1 MKNLLLSA
9 VGILA
14 IFCFVV
20 NQDVRTGI
28 IDEVKGMTS
37 SDTTEV
43 VNEPS
48 NESIDMSNYSQEAQD
63 YFNEICRGSE
73 FGGGSSVSKWRSDVK
88 IFVTGDKREYLM
100 DELRSI
106 VNELNDYIDPI
117 NIKIVNSRSEA
128 NYTILFGSA
137 EEYVRIEP
145 LAKDYVDGNWGLFVV
160 NGGNT
165 INNGT
170 MYVDIFRTE
179 SITAQKHLLREEL
192 TQSLGFKKD
201 SYSYPESMFYQVWSE
216 TTEYSPIDVEI
227 IKMLYN

>member
-20 NQDVRTGI
+20 NQNVRTGV

-37 SDTTEV
+37 SNTKEV
-43 VNEPS
+43 ADEHSNEP
-48 NESIDMSNYSQEAQD
+48 IDMSNFSQEAQD

-73 FGGGSSVSKWRSDVK
+73 FGGGGTVSKWRSDVK

-100 DELRSI
+100 DELKRI
-106 VNELNDYIDPI
+106 VNELNEYIDPI

-128 NYTILFGSA
+128 NYIILFGSA
-137 EEYVRIEP
+137 QEYVRLEP
-145 LAKDYVDGNWGLFVV
+145 IAKDYVGGNFGLFVV
-160 NGGNT
+160 NGGST
-165 INNGT
+165 ITDGT

-201 SYSYPESMFYQVWSE
+201 SYTYPESMFYQVWSE
-216 TTEYSPIDVEI
+216 TTEYSPIDIEI

>member
-20 NQDVRTGI
+20 NQDVRTGV
-28 IDEVKGMTS
+28 IDEVKNTTS
-37 SDTTEV
+37 ENTTEV
-43 VNEPS
+43 TNETS
-48 NESIDMSNYSQEAQD
+48 DETIDMSNYSQEAQD
-63 YFNEICRGSE
+63 YFDEICRGSE

-106 VNELNDYIDPI
+106 VSELNEYVDPI
-117 NIKIVNSRSEA
+117 NIKIVNSRSDA

-145 LAKDYVDGNWGLFVV
+145 IAKDYVGGNWGLFVV

-201 SYSYPESMFYQVWSE
+201 SYTHPESMFYQEWSE
-216 TTEYSPIDVEI
+216 TTEYSPIDIEI

>member
-20 NQDVRTGI
+20 NQNVRTGI

-106 VNELNDYIDPI
+106 VNELNGYINPI

-137 EEYVRIEP
+137 QEYVRLEP
-145 LAKDYVDGNWGLFVV
+145 IAKDYVDGNWGLFVV
-160 NGGNT
+160 NGGST
-165 INNGT
+165 INTGT
-170 MYVDIFRTE
+170 MYVDVFRTE

>member
-20 NQDVRTGI
+20 NQDVRTGV

-106 VNELNDYIDPI
+106 VNELNGYIDPI

-137 EEYVRIEP
+137 QEYVRIEP
-145 LAKDYVDGNWGLFVV
+145 IAKDYVDGNWGLFVV

>member
-20 NQDVRTGI
+20 NQNVRTGV

-37 SDTTEV
+37 SNTKEV
-43 VNEPS
+43 ADEPS
-48 NESIDMSNYSQEAQD
+48 NEPIDMSNFSQEAQD

-73 FGGGSSVSKWRSDVK
+73 FGGGGTVSKWRSDVK

-100 DELRSI
+100 DELKRI
-106 VNELNDYIDPI
+106 VNELNEYIDPI

-128 NYTILFGSA
+128 NYIILFGSA
-137 EEYVRIEP
+137 QEYVRLEP
-145 LAKDYVDGNWGLFVV
+145 IAKDYVGGNFGLFVV
-160 NGGNT
+160 NGGST
-165 INNGT
+165 ITDGT

-201 SYSYPESMFYQVWSE
+201 SYTYPESMFYQVWSE
-216 TTEYSPIDVEI
+216 TTEYSPIDIEI

>member
-20 NQDVRTGI
+20 NQDVRTGV
-28 IDEVKGMTS
+28 IDEVKGMAS

-137 EEYVRIEP
+137 QEYVRLEP
-145 LAKDYVDGNWGLFVV
+145 IAKDYVDGNGGLFVV

-201 SYSYPESMFYQVWSE
+201 SYSYPKSMFYQVWSE

>member
-20 NQDVRTGI
+20 NQNVRTGI

-43 VNEPS
+43 VDEPS

-137 EEYVRIEP
+137 QEYVRLEP
-145 LAKDYVDGNWGLFVV
+145 IAKDYVDGNWGLFVV